1 MGFKVSYF
9 GHYKKCPFYF
19 IDIEYIKYYYFY
31 MGANNMKKTVKQ
43 EPKKRA
49 VRYKGFVSISMN
61 KELLDF
67 VDDEAKKNSI
77 GRSAMVSICISEYK
91 ATHTSL
97 DKITELMNN
106 KDFVALLKGAAES
119 EREKG

>member
-1 MGFKVSYF
+1 
-9 GHYKKCPFYF
+9 
-19 IDIEYIKYYYFY
+19 
-31 MGANNMKKTVKQ
+31 MKKTVKQ

-119 EREKG
+119 EREKGWDGFGVVTGDSR